1 MNRRKMLAGLVSASA
16 ALLPVQVR
24 GQHSKEIPRIGYL
37 SGSARALPQIDAWVD
52 ALSGLGY
59 VEGKTIIIEWRLANG
74 QLDLVPAMAADLA
87 AKKVDVIV
95 AATDFSGVL
104 AQKATRTIPIVVI
117 ASHDGVASG
126 LYGSIARPNGNITGV
141 ESLSESLEAKRL
153 EILKQLVPN
162 ASRLA
167 VLLNPEFPAVTSHL
181 KNLRVGAE
189 ALAMSVLPYE
199 VRNAADIDKVFG
211 MILRDR
217 PDAILNILEALIN
230 FNRRK
235 IVDFALAN
243 SLPMT
248 NEAKEWVQLGQLFSY
263 GASLPAVW
271 RRGAYYVDRI
281 LKGANPGD
289 LPVEQPTMYELAVN
303 LKTAK
308 ALGITVPISLLARAD
323 EVIE

>member
-74 QLDLVPAMAADLA
+74 SQLDLVPAMAADLA

-217 PDAILNILEALIN
+217 PDAILNILEALIK
-230 FNRRK
+230 FQPAK
-235 IVDFALAN
+235 N
-243 SLPMT
+243 SRFRT
-248 NEAKEWVQLGQLFSY
+248 S
-263 GASLPAVW
+263 
-271 RRGAYYVDRI
+271 
-281 LKGANPGD
+281 
-289 LPVEQPTMYELAVN
+289 
-303 LKTAK
+303 
-308 ALGITVPISLLARAD
+308 
-323 EVIE
+323 